1 MPCIR
6 ANKESVTFTSSRS
19 SGHERKAILASDRWV
34 DPKQLKPQ
42 SVVCLACG
50 TRVKLDRGKQYYLR
64 CWNYHKERCLD
75 IIASEAEASTDGSM
89 ASDMQTDIQ
98 TDAESEGM
106 DLTCSLPQTG
116 SLPPKL
122 ARKRDLFLRLDLL
135 I

>member
-6 ANKESVTFTSSRS
+6 ANKEATTFPPSRS

-64 CWNYHKERCLD
+64 CWNYHKERCMD
-75 IIASEAEASTDGSM
+75 IIASEEASTDDNVS
-89 ASDMQTDIQ
+89 SDMQTDMQ

-106 DLTCSLPQTG
+106 YLTCSLPQTG

-122 ARKRDLFLRLDLL
+122 ARKRDLFSRLDPA

>member
-6 ANKESVTFTSSRS
+6 SNKETAIVSSSRS

-64 CWNYHKERCLD
+64 CWNYHKERCMD
-75 IIASEAEASTDGSM
+75 IIASEEASTDSDSVS
-89 ASDMQTDIQ
+89 SDMQADMQ
-98 TDAESEGM
+98 TDAESKGM
-106 DLTCSLPQTG
+106 DLMG

-122 ARKRDLFLRLDLL
+122 ARKRDLFSRLDPV

>member
-6 ANKESVTFTSSRS
+6 ANKDTATPPPSRL

-50 TRVKLDRGKQYYLR
+50 THVKLDRGKQYYLR
-64 CWNYHKERCLD
+64 CWNYHKERCIE
-75 IIASEAEASTDGSM
+75 IIASGEASKGPGVLS
-89 ASDMQTDIQ
+89 SDMQVDTM
-98 TDAESEGM
+98 SEG
-106 DLTCSLPQTG
+106 DVIYSLTEKG

-122 ARKRDLFLRLDLL
+122 ARKRDLFKCWIL
-135 I
+135 

>member
-6 ANKESVTFTSSRS
+6 ANKEVTTLTPSRS

-64 CWNYHKERCLD
+64 CWNYHKERCMD
-75 IIASEAEASTDGSM
+75 IIASEEVSIDDSM
-89 ASDMQTDIQ
+89 SSDMQSDMQ
-98 TDAESEGM
+98 ADAGSEGM
-106 DLTCSLPQTG
+106 NPVTS

-122 ARKRDLFLRLDLL
+122 ARKRDLFSQLDCDMMS
-135 I
+135 